1 KRLSL
6 DMSDSESFTETL
18 IIGGG
23 LAGLTCG
30 RVLADAG
37 REFRI
42 LEATDRVGGRVRSDV
57 VDGFTLDHGFQV
69 LLTAYPAC
77 QQFLDYDTLRL
88 CSFEPGAL
96 VRQKGQFRLLGD
108 PWRRPTRAIASAMNP
123 VGSLVDKLRI
133 AKLRRASLRGS
144 LQDLYERSSTSTQ
157 DRLEADGFSE
167 RIIDQFFRPFLGG
180 VFLDESLSVSSRMLE
195 FVFRVFAGG
204 EIAIPADGM
213 GAIPRQLAEGL
224 PRGSIQ
230 YQTTVQSV
238 EPLSE
243 SEWTAFEGES
253 PGHARH
259 RVVLSDG
266 AAVMCRHLVIA
277 TPAGAAAR
285 LLGMDS
291 MATPWLGTT
300 NLYYAADR
308 SPDSHRT
315 LMLRGDE
322 SGPIQSAVVLSDV
335 APSYAPPGK
344 ALISVSVD
352 SNHEPADGLDDE
364 ALDSR
369 VRSQLKDWFGEDAMR
384 WRLLRVFHVPYSLP
398 KMSLDTIV
406 KSPAWE
412 DWRRANS
419 ADGNVSEPET
429 QSSGMPSADDDAASQ
444 SRAGQSRAGVWI
456 AGDHCQT
463 PSIQG
468 AMDSGRIAAEHLL
481 LNQ

>member
-1 KRLSL
+1 
-6 DMSDSESFTETL
+6 MSGSESSVEQPFTETL

-77 QQFLDYDTLRL
+77 KQFLDYDALRL
-88 CSFEPGAL
+88 CRFEPGAL

-108 PWRRPTRAIASAMNP
+108 PWRRPTAAIASAMNP

-133 AKLRRASLRGS
+133 ANLRRASNRGS
-144 LQDLYERSSTSTQ
+144 LQDLYERSASPTLE
-157 DRLEADGFSE
+157 RLRADGFSE

-195 FVFRVFAGG
+195 FVFRMFAGG
-204 EIAIPADGM
+204 DIAIPADGM
-213 GAIPRQLAEGL
+213 GAIPRQLAERL

-243 SEWTAFEGES
+243 SERSAFGDEPS
-253 PGHARH
+253 GHARH

-266 AAVMCRHLVIA
+266 TAVMCRHLVIA

-285 LLGMDS
+285 LLGMES
-291 MATPWLGTT
+291 MATPWFGTT
-300 NLYYAADR
+300 NLYYAAEQ
-308 SPDSHRT
+308 SPDSNRL

-322 SGPIQSAVVLSDV
+322 SGPIQSAVVMSDV

-344 ALISVSVD
+344 ALVSVSVAGD
-352 SNHEPADGLDDE
+352 QEPPDGLDDE
-364 ALDSR
+364 ALDCR
-369 VRSQLKDWFGEDAMR
+369 VRSQLKDWFGDEAMR
-384 WRLLRVFHVPYSLP
+384 WRLLRVFRVPYSLP
-398 KMSLDTIV
+398 KMSLNTVV

-412 DWRRANS
+412 DWRRANLE
-419 ADGNVSEPET
+419 DGNVSLPET
-429 QSSGMPSADDDAASQ
+429 SSGEAPSADD
-444 SRAGQSRAGVWI
+444 RGAGQSRAGVWI

>member
-1 KRLSL
+1 
-6 DMSDSESFTETL
+6 MSDPESFTDRSFTETL

-30 RVLADAG
+30 RVLAEAG

-77 QQFLDYDTLRL
+77 RRFLDYDALRL
-88 CSFEPGAL
+88 RPFEPGAL
-96 VRQKGQFRLLGD
+96 IRQNGQFRVLGD
-108 PWRRPTRAIASAMNP
+108 PWRRPGQAIPSAMNP
-123 VGSLVDKLRI
+123 VGSLADKLRI
-133 AKLRRASLRGS
+133 AKLRRDSLRGS
-144 LQDLYERSSTSTQ
+144 LQDLYERPALSTM
-157 DRLEADGFSE
+157 DRLQAEGFSE

-195 FVFRVFAGG
+195 FVFRMFARG
-204 EIAIPADGM
+204 EIAVPADGM
-213 GAIPRQLAEGL
+213 AAIPRQLAESL
-224 PRGSIQ
+224 PRGSVQ
-230 YQTTVQSV
+230 FRTTVKSI
-238 EPLSE
+238 ESLAE
-243 SEWTAFEGES
+243 SERTAVGNEL
-253 PGHARH
+253 PAQARH

-266 AAVMCRHLVIA
+266 TAVMCRHLVIA
-277 TPAGAAAR
+277 TPGSAAAR
-285 LLGMDS
+285 LLGMKS
-291 MATPWLGTT
+291 IATPWFGTT
-300 NLYYAADR
+300 NLYYAAEQ
-308 SPDSHRT
+308 SPDAHRL

-344 ALISVSVD
+344 ALVSISVD
-352 SNHEPADGLDDE
+352 SDHEPADGLDDE

-369 VRSQLKDWFGEDAMR
+369 VRSQLKDWFGEEAMQ
-384 WRLLRVFHVPYSLP
+384 WSLLRVFRVPYSLP
-398 KMSLDTIV
+398 KMSLDTVV

-412 DWRRANS
+412 DWRRANLG
-419 ADGNVSEPET
+419 DGNVSLPEM
-429 QSSGMPSADDDAASQ
+429 SSGAAPSADDSG
-444 SRAGQSRAGVWI
+444 AGQGRAGVWI

-481 LNQ
+481 LNP

>member
-1 KRLSL
+1 
-6 DMSDSESFTETL
+6 
-18 IIGGG
+18 
-23 LAGLTCG
+23 
-30 RVLADAG
+30 
-37 REFRI
+37 
-42 LEATDRVGGRVRSDV
+42 
-57 VDGFTLDHGFQV
+57 
-69 LLTAYPAC
+69 
-77 QQFLDYDTLRL
+77 
-88 CSFEPGAL
+88 
-96 VRQKGQFRLLGD
+96 
-108 PWRRPTRAIASAMNP
+108 
-123 VGSLVDKLRI
+123 
-133 AKLRRASLRGS
+133 
-144 LQDLYERSSTSTQ
+144 
-157 DRLEADGFSE
+157 
-167 RIIDQFFRPFLGG
+167 
-180 VFLDESLSVSSRMLE
+180 
-195 FVFRVFAGG
+195 
-204 EIAIPADGM
+204 
-213 GAIPRQLAEGL
+213 
-224 PRGSIQ
+224 
-230 YQTTVQSV
+230 
-238 EPLSE
+238 
-243 SEWTAFEGES
+243 
-253 PGHARH
+253 
-259 RVVLSDG
+259 
-266 AAVMCRHLVIA
+266 
-277 TPAGAAAR
+277 

>member
-1 KRLSL
+1 
-6 DMSDSESFTETL
+6 MSGSESSVEQPFTETL

-69 LLTAYPAC
+69 LLTAFPAC
-77 QQFLDYDTLRL
+77 QQFLNYHALRL
-88 CSFEPGAL
+88 CRFEPGAL
-96 VRQKGQFRLLGD
+96 VRQKGQFRLLSD
-108 PWRRPTRAIASAMNP
+108 PWRRPTKALASAMNP

-133 AKLRRASLRGS
+133 ARLRRASLRGS
-144 LQDLYERSSTSTQ
+144 LQDLYERSAMSTL
-157 DRLEADGFSE
+157 DRLQEDGFSE

-180 VFLDESLSVSSRMLE
+180 VFLEESLSVSSRMLE
-195 FVFRVFAGG
+195 FVFRMFASGD
-204 EIAIPADGM
+204 IAIPADGM

-230 YQTTVQSV
+230 YRATVQSV

-243 SEWTAFEGES
+243 SEEPAVEGRA
-253 PGHARH
+253 PNGARH
-259 RVVLSDG
+259 QVVLSCG
-266 AAVMCRHLVIA
+266 TVMTCRNLVIA
-277 TPAGAAAR
+277 TPSGAAAR
-285 LLGMDS
+285 LLGMGS
-291 MATPWLGTT
+291 IATEWLGTS
-300 NLYYAADR
+300 NLYYAADQ
-308 SPDSHRT
+308 SPDSRRL

-322 SGPIQSAVVLSDV
+322 SGPIQSAVVLSNV

-344 ALISVSVD
+344 TLVSVSVD
-352 SNHEPADGLDDE
+352 GSHELAEGLDDE
-364 ALDSR
+364 ALDSH
-369 VRSQLKDWFGEDAMR
+369 VRSQLKSWFGEDAMR

-398 KMSLDTIV
+398 RMSLDTV
-406 KSPAWE
+406 LRSPAWE
-412 DWRRANS
+412 DWRWANS
-419 ADGNVSEPET
+419 GDGNVSLPESS
-429 QSSGMPSADDDAASQ
+429 SSGVPSADEAMSGE
-444 SRAGQSRAGVWI
+444 SRAGQSRAGVWL

-481 LNQ
+481 LNH